1 MVHVLA
7 VSGDVLALT
16 GGESRFE
23 IEADTVRRLVR
34 ALEARFPGLESVIEK
49 RIAIAIDGE
58 IHRNAWGA
66 PLNPGSEV
74 VLIDRIGGG

>member
-16 GGESRFE
+16 GGESRLE
-23 IEADTVRRLVR
+23 VDADTVRRLVL
-34 ALEARFPGLESVIEK
+34 ALETRFPGLEAVIEK
-49 RIAIAIDGE
+49 RVAIAIDGE

-66 PLNPGSEV
+66 ALAPDSEV

>member
-16 GGESRFE
+16 GGESHLE
-23 IEADTVRRLVR
+23 VEADTVRRLVL
-34 ALEARFPGLESVIEK
+34 ALEARFPGLQTVIEK
-49 RIAIAIDGE
+49 RVAIAIDGE

-66 PLNPGSEV
+66 PLRPDNEV

>member
-16 GGESRFE
+16 AGESRFE
-23 IEADTVRRLVR
+23 VEAATVRRLVL
-34 ALEARFPGLESVIEK
+34 ALDERFPGLAAVIEK

-66 PLNPGSEV
+66 PLRPDSEV

>member
-1 MVHVLA
+1 MAHVLA

-23 IEADTVRRLVR
+23 IEAATVRRLVL
-34 ALEARFPGLESVIEK
+34 ALDERFPGLGAVIEK
-49 RIAIAIDGE
+49 RVALAIDGE

-66 PLNPGSEV
+66 ALKPDSEV